1 MNKEKLA
8 EVVMNKLSLTKS
20 DTLKAIESIFDTIIE
35 TLTKNDEVSIT
46 GFGSFSVNKRAAR
59 TGVNPRTGEKIQI
72 DSKSV
77 PKFKAGK
84 SLKEAVKSCK

>member
-8 EVVMNKLSLTKS
+8 EVVMNKINLTKT
-20 DTLKAIESIFDTIIE
+20 DTLKAIESIFDTITE
-35 TLTKNDEVSIT
+35 TLTKNNEVSIT

-59 TGVNPRTGEKIQI
+59 LGVNPRTGEKIQI
-72 DSKSV
+72 SAKSV

-84 SLKEAVKSCK
+84 SLKEAVKGC

>member
-8 EVVMNKLSLTKS
+8 EVVMNKISLTKT
-20 DTLKAIESIFDTIIE
+20 DTLKAIESIFDTITE

-59 TGVNPRTGEKIQI
+59 LGVNPRTGEKIQI
-72 DSKSV
+72 DAKSV

-84 SLKEAVKSCK
+84 SLKDAVKGC

>member
-8 EVVMNKLSLTKS
+8 EVVMNKISLTKT
-20 DTLKAIESIFDTIIE
+20 DTLKAIESIFDTIVE

-72 DSKSV
+72 DAKSV

-84 SLKEAVKSCK
+84 SLKDAVKGCK

>member
-8 EVVMNKLSLTKS
+8 EVVMNKINSTKT
-20 DTLKAIESIFDTIIE
+20 DAVKAIESIFETITE
-35 TLTKNDEVSIT
+35 TLAKNDEVSIT

-72 DSKSV
+72 NSKSV

-84 SLKEAVKSCK
+84 SLKEAVAHC